1 MTTAALRVLIVAEHA
16 SKRLGGEAILP
27 YHLFRV
33 LRSRGID
40 AWLVVHERTRAEL
53 TVLFP
58 EDRERIRFVRDQ
70 TLQKLFYRASLLLP
84 RRIAEATLGL
94 ANQLLTQWAQ
104 RPLVRALATQGSILH
119 QPIPV
124 SPRFPSLL
132 AGQGSPLIVGP
143 LNGGMEYPPA
153 FRGTESRLSR
163 MAIALGRSLSALVN
177 AAISGKKNAAVV
189 FVANERT
196 RAALPSGLRGKIIE
210 VPENGVD
217 LTQWISEAAIQP
229 PGTPSFLFMGRLVD
243 WKALELALEAIARIP
258 GARLDV
264 IGDGPML
271 NPWRSLTASLNLA
284 DRVTFHGWLPQD
296 ECAHHLRTACALVLP
311 SLYECGGAVVLEAM
325 ASAKP
330 VIATAWGGPADYL
343 DESCGFLIPPANRE
357 TVIAG
362 FAQAMAE
369 IMRSPGLAAQMGAA
383 GRARVVAH
391 FDWEKKVD
399 AFLNIY
405 ASLLPVA
412 TPVP

>member
-1 MTTAALRVLIVAEHA
+1 VTTAALRVLIVAEHA